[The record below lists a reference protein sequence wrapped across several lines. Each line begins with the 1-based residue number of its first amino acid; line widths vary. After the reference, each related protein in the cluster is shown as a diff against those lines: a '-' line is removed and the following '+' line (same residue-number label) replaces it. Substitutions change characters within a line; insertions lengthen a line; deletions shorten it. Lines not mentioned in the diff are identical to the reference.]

1 MVSKWLS
8 RIAYLSSFKCWYG
21 LWLYVIVTDGSADW
35 WGCFGA
41 LVEIVLS
48 ALKEFCGF
56 YELLGAIVADRW
68 VEKLDN
74 VCYNVNVKLE

>member
-1 MVSKWLS
+1 MLVWTLVVCYCN
-8 RIAYLSSFKCWYG
+8 RWKCRLVG
-21 LWLYVIVTDGSADW
+21 LFWCTGGDS
-35 WGCFGA
+35 
-41 LVEIVLS
+41 VECSEGV
-48 ALKEFCGF
+48 CGF